1 MKTILVPI
9 DFSTVSRPVLAAAAT
24 LARAINGRVVL
35 LHVVQQP
42 VIINEYDLMVTDVA
56 LMSAGVERAASRH
69 LTTLVKSLGRRVSKV
84 EAVCR
89 SGPPVREIIDQA
101 RKCAADYIVIGSH
114 GHSAF
119 YDLLAGST
127 ASGVLKRSRCPVLVV
142 PAAKP
147 KAAKAAK

>member
-9 DFSTVSRPVLAAAAT
+9 DFSSVSRPVMAAAVV
-24 LARAINGRVVL
+24 LARAFKGRVVL

-42 VIINEYDLMVTDVA
+42 VVINEYDLMVTDVA
-56 LMSAGVERAASRH
+56 RMAAGVERAAARH
-69 LTTLVKSLGRRVSKV
+69 LAALKKSLERRLPEVTT
-84 EAVCR
+84 VCR
-89 SGPPVREIIDQA
+89 SGPPVLEILDQA

-142 PAAKP
+142 PPPKIKSAKSG
-147 KAAKAAK
+147 K